1 MLFGRARRVLDA
13 VRQYLSRTEGR
24 WGCRNSK
31 QHYSVMRE
39 PGGQEESNDHHS
51 CRWECGMQG
60 RMWFHTTEFFGQQA
74 LGP

>member
-13 VRQYLSRTEGR
+13 VRQYLSRTEGK

-31 QHYSVMRE
+31 EHCSVMRG
-39 PGGQEESNDHHS
+39 PGGQEERNDHHS

-60 RMWFHTTEFFGQQA
+60 RMWFHTTESFRQQA
-74 LGP
+74 LVP